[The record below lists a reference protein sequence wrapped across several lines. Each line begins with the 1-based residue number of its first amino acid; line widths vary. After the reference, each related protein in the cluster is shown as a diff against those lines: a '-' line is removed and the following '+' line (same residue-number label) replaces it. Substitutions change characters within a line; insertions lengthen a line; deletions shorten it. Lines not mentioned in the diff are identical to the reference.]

1 MEVQALHSIQLQA
14 LEDHSCKFYKQG
26 MQQFSILMKYKNV
39 FFIQYDSRFRFE
51 VFELLLRLWSGQAKR
66 NRVFEIRKPGR
77 CFIQKKKK
85 ERGRE
90 EKKPYSCV
98 WLKNK
103 TAALS
108 EPLKSPSPV
117 IVSRHLQLE
126 AARMFVVVLKASECG
141 FHMVYFYFGF
151 FFSFFFPSP
160 LGASSSWALPYTRSQ
175 PTLFLHELSVK
186 ELSEGIVALRFKRA

>member
-1 MEVQALHSIQLQA
+1 
-14 LEDHSCKFYKQG
+14 
-26 MQQFSILMKYKNV
+26 MQQFLTLMKYKTIFCV
-39 FFIQYDSRFRFE
+39 LYDSQFRFE
-51 VFELLLRLWSGQAKR
+51 ISEFLLRLWSGQAKR
-66 NRVFEIRKPGR
+66 NRVFWNQEAWVL
-77 CFIQKKKK
+77 FHSLKKKEN

-126 AARMFVVVLKASECG
+126 AARMFVVVLKACECG
-141 FHMVYFYFGF
+141 FHMVYFLF
-151 FFSFFFPSP
+151 FFLLPCLEPQVLVHCLIPSP
-160 LGASSSWALPYTRSQ
+160 SLLCSCMICLRKNWVHAL
-175 PTLFLHELSVK
+175 
-186 ELSEGIVALRFKRA
+186 

>member
-1 MEVQALHSIQLQA
+1 
-14 LEDHSCKFYKQG
+14 
-26 MQQFSILMKYKNV
+26 MQQFLTLMKYKTIFRV
-39 FFIQYDSRFRFE
+39 LYDSQFRFE
-51 VFELLLRLWSGQAKR
+51 ISEFLLRLWSGQAKR
-66 NRVFEIRKPGR
+66 NRVFWNQEAWVL
-77 CFIQKKKK
+77 FHSLKKKES

-126 AARMFVVVLKASECG
+126 AARMFVVVLKACECG
-141 FHMVYFYFGF
+141 FHMVYFLF
-151 FFSFFFPSP
+151 FFSSSL
-160 LGASSSWALPYTRSQ
+160 LGASSSCALLDTQSQ
-175 PTLFLHELSVK
+175 PALFLHDLSAK
-186 ELSEGIVALRFKRA
+186 ELSACIVAQRFKRA

>member
-1 MEVQALHSIQLQA
+1 MEVQSLPSVQLQA
-14 LEDHSCKFYKQG
+14 LKAHSCKFHKQG
-26 MQQFSILMKYKNV
+26 MQQFLTLMKYKNV
-39 FFIQYDSRFRFE
+39 FFIPYDSQFRFE
-51 VFELLLRLWSGQAKR
+51 VSELLLRLWSGQAKR

-77 CFIQKKKK
+77 CFIQKKKES

-90 EKKPYSCV
+90 GKKPYSCV

-126 AARMFVVVLKASECG
+126 AARMFVVVLKASQCG
-141 FHMVYFYFGF
+141 FHMVYFYFYF
-151 FFSFFFPSP
+151 VVFFFPNFFSSP
-160 LGASSSWALPYTRSQ
+160 FGASSSCSLRDPQTQ
-175 PTLFLHELSVK
+175 PTLLLHGLWKNWVHV
-186 ELSEGIVALRFKRA
+186 L

>member
-1 MEVQALHSIQLQA
+1 MEWSSEAEQGFWNQEAWALFHS
-14 LEDHSCKFYKQG
+14 E
-26 MQQFSILMKYKNV
+26 
-39 FFIQYDSRFRFE
+39 
-51 VFELLLRLWSGQAKR
+51 
-66 NRVFEIRKPGR
+66 
-77 CFIQKKKK
+77 KKKK

-90 EKKPYSCV
+90 EKKLYSCV

-141 FHMVYFYFGF
+141 FHMVYFYFV
-151 FFSFFFPSP
+151 FFFPLFFFFPTWSLKFLCIARYQVP
-160 LGASSSWALPYTRSQ
+160 AYSVSAWTVCERAEWRHCGPKIQACLIQRKSVNACWGNSW
-175 PTLFLHELSVK
+175 F
-186 ELSEGIVALRFKRA
+186 

>member
-1 MEVQALHSIQLQA
+1 
-14 LEDHSCKFYKQG
+14 
-26 MQQFSILMKYKNV
+26 MQQFSTLKKYKNV
-39 FFIQYDSRFRFE
+39 FFVPYDSQFRFE

-77 CFIQKKKK
+77 CFIQKKKGES
-85 ERGRE
+85 ERGRV

-126 AARMFVVVLKASECG
+126 AAGMFVVVLKASECG
-141 FHMVYFYFGF
+141 FHMVYFYFF
-151 FFSFFFPSP
+151 YFFSWFFFFPTQSLKFLCIALYPDPAYSAPAWTVCERTECTHCSP
-160 LGASSSWALPYTRSQ
+160 EIQACLIQTKSVNACLGNSW
-175 PTLFLHELSVK
+175 F
-186 ELSEGIVALRFKRA
+186 